1 LQPVPAISAI
11 TTGTDPAFQ
20 RAYLEHYFRVDPH
33 LQRVSALGPGKVLLS
48 REVITDDELLATEY
62 YNDYCRPQCLN
73 DLQGAVLIRDSA
85 RFVTFATLSSRQR
98 RFDDSTRARLDMLLP
113 HLARAMALTLRGE
126 ELEPV
131 NLALQPASAAGQCG
145 LLRVSAELEV
155 LAASSGVLD
164 WLPQR
169 QGALHVRDGL
179 LTARA
184 DRDRET
190 LQAGVRAAL
199 AGSRQAFALD
209 PDAAERANLIVSPAE
224 PCLTHPEPAALV
236 FFTLQSSRSDAAS
249 SLRAAQEALPP
260 ALRRVSELL
269 AVGASDKE
277 IAAQLE
283 LPLTTART
291 YVFRV
296 LRRLGVHSRRELMT
310 RRS

>member
-1 LQPVPAISAI
+1 
-11 TTGTDPAFQ
+11 
-20 RAYLEHYFRVDPH
+20 
-33 LQRVSALGPGKVLLS
+33 
-48 REVITDDELLATEY
+48 
-62 YNDYCRPQCLN
+62 
-73 DLQGAVLIRDSA
+73 
-85 RFVTFATLSSRQR
+85 
-98 RFDDSTRARLDMLLP
+98 
-113 HLARAMALTLRGE
+113 
-126 ELEPV
+126 
-131 NLALQPASAAGQCG
+131 
-145 LLRVSAELEV
+145 
-155 LAASSGVLD
+155 VLD